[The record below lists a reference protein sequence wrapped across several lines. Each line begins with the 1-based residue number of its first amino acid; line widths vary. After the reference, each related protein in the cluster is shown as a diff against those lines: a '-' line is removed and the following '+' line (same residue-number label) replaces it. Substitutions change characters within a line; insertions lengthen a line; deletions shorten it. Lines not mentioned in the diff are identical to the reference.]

1 MKVYFTKR
9 SSSVKKIFLFSLLF
23 SSLLF
28 AAPPKKIVIIGGAS
42 DIGQALTKELLRKG
56 HTVVAADDDQDILND
71 MQEQYGISLIIRD
84 LPITQA
90 EKSRITFKKIIEE
103 IGGLDICILCCA
115 VAPEI
120 KQYGLLHDGDIPW
133 GPSKETIEVNV
144 MGVTALANV
153 AMNHFIDHEKG
164 YLVGI
169 SSLDSLVGHPGCPC
183 YTASKAFMSNYLGAM
198 HKKCARLK
206 LHDIVLCDIRWSFVH
221 QVEQEISIGWTE
233 DPDKAAIE
241 MLKAIEQKKR
251 VSYIMDRWNFAI
263 WALMAIPSLIQN
275 VISGISVIKMAHK

>member
-1 MKVYFTKR
+1 MDIYFTKR

-23 SSLLF
+23 SSFLC
-28 AAPPKKIVIIGGAS
+28 AVSPKKIVVIGGAS
-42 DIGQALTKELLRKG
+42 DIGQALTRELLRKG
-56 HTVVAADDDQDILND
+56 HTVVAADDKQDILND
-71 MQEQYGISLIIRD
+71 MQEQHGASLITHY
-84 LPITQA
+84 LPIAQA
-90 EKSRITFKKIIEE
+90 AESRKTFKMIIECLD
-103 IGGLDICILCCA
+103 GLDICILCCA

-144 MGVTALANV
+144 MGTTALANV
-153 AMNHFIDHEKG
+153 AMNHFVDHQKG
-164 YLVGI
+164 CLVGV

-206 LHDIVLCDIRWSFVH
+206 LHNIVLCDIRWSFVH
-221 QVEQEISIGWTE
+221 QVEDNLAIGWTD

-251 VSYIMDRWNFAI
+251 VAYIMDRWSFAL
-263 WALMAIPSLIQN
+263 WSLMAIPSLIQN
-275 VISGISVIKMAHK
+275 ALSGMSVIKMAHK